1 MNKDQY
7 LAYRLVNDFLGIA
20 YQYYLEKVKEK
31 GITGILGEDFF
42 RTTFSI
48 WPFSEMVVEE
58 ILPYYDAKFNLT
70 FLLDK
75 EGKIIKVT

>member
-7 LAYRLVNDFLGIA
+7 IAYRLINDFLGIA

-31 GITGILGEDFF
+31 GVTGRLGEDFF

-48 WPFSEMVVEE
+48 WPYHKMVIED
-58 ILPYYDAKFNLT
+58 IIPYYDSKFNVNTVLNK
-70 FLLDK
+70 D
-75 EGKIIKVT
+75 GKIIKIS